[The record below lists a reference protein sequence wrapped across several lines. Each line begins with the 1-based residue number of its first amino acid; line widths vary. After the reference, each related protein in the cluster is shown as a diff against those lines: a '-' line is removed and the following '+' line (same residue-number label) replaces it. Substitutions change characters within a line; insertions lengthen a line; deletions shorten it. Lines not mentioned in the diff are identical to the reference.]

1 MGAGMKRTP
10 TLSVVMPC
18 LNEEE
23 NIEAAVQS
31 TLDAFDRHGI
41 DGELIVVNDGST
53 DKTREIVYQLMARDR
68 RVLLLDHDK
77 PMGIGVSFWDG
88 VKQSKDEYVTMFP
101 GDNENNPEEALS
113 YFGLTECVDIIIPFV
128 HNSEIRSRWR
138 RIISSCYRFIIN
150 VSFGMS
156 LNYMNGTVIYNTAI
170 LKEIW
175 HHSTGFFYQT
185 ETLIRLIR
193 AGYLYA
199 EVPHFLQQR
208 SSGQTKALSLRSLWN
223 VTRGYFRLMWDIH
236 IFRKIGTAD
245 LEINKSSATYHRQRK
260 DLDQSPMSV
269 RI

>member
-1 MGAGMKRTP
+1 MKKLP
-10 TLSVVMPC
+10 TLSVVTPC

-23 NIEAAVQS
+23 NIEMAVKS
-31 TLDAFDRHGI
+31 TLAAFDRYGI
-41 DGELIVVNDGST
+41 EGELVVVNDGST
-53 DKTREIVYQLMARDR
+53 DKTREIIRQLMARDSR
-68 RVLLLDHDK
+68 ISLLEHDK
-77 PMGIGVSFWDG
+77 HRGIGASFWDG

-156 LNYMNGTVIYNTAI
+156 LNYMNGTVIYNTAV
-170 LKEIW
+170 LKEIR

-199 EVPHFLQQR
+199 EVPHFLQR
-208 SSGQTKALSLRSLWN
+208 RGSGQTKALSPRSLWN

-236 IFRKIGTAD
+236 VLRKIGAAD
-245 LEINKSSATYHRQRK
+245 LEINKNSATYRRQRK
-260 DLDQSPMSV
+260 NLDQTLMSV